1 MPCYVAV
8 PGWITAVGL
17 QIARRPVLGWL
28 LFALLGII
36 WIVFL
41 LPRKHSSPLGSAKEF
56 ERTLNLLAETN
67 RTVSGRWVL
76 VPPKDRVLEGGQ
88 TSRRIRARRRRRL
101 LFVLMA
107 DGALLTGIMGAFP
120 GLRAMLF
127 GTAALSS
134 LLLLYTGLLAAIAAH
149 ERTEARRRRA
159 RALLERNPRVM
170 SRHTALPT
178 RNGGGR
184 NGHSA
189 NGNGHASGNGNGH
202 WTIAVSD
209 GRRMAATAFEDSDD
223 DVHVIVRRAPARSRK
238 AMRSAG

>member
-1 MPCYVAV
+1 M
-8 PGWITAVGL
+8 
-17 QIARRPVLGWL
+17 LGWL

-36 WIVFL
+36 WIAFL
-41 LPRKHSSPLGSAKEF
+41 LPRKHSSPLGSAKDF
-56 ERTLNLLAETN
+56 ERTLNLLAEAN

-76 VPPKDRVLEGGQ
+76 VPPKNRVLDGGQ
-88 TSRRIRARRRRRL
+88 ASRRIRARRRRRL

-107 DGALLTGIMGAFP
+107 DGVLLTGVMGAFP
-120 GLRAMLF
+120 PLRPMLF

-134 LLLLYTGLLAAIAAH
+134 LLLLYTGLLAAITAH
-149 ERTEARRRRA
+149 ERAEDRRRRA
-159 RALLERNPRVM
+159 RALLEQSPRVM
-170 SRHTALPT
+170 SRYTALPNK
-178 RNGGGR
+178 NGNGHHALGG

-189 NGNGHASGNGNGH
+189 NGSAHAKGNGNGH

-223 DVHVIVRRAPARSRK
+223 DVHVIVRRAPARNRR

>member
-1 MPCYVAV
+1 M
-8 PGWITAVGL
+8 
-17 QIARRPVLGWL
+17 LGWL

-36 WIVFL
+36 WIAFL

-56 ERTLNLLAETN
+56 EKTLNLLAETN

-76 VPPKDRVLEGGQ
+76 VPPKGRALDGGHS
-88 TSRRIRARRRRRL
+88 SRRIRARRRRRL

-120 GLRAMLF
+120 GLRPMLF

-134 LLLLYTGLLAAIAAH
+134 LLVLYTGFLAAIAAH
-149 ERTEARRRRA
+149 ERAEARRRRA
-159 RALLERNPRVM
+159 RALLERSPRVM
-170 SRHTALPT
+170 SRYTALPR
-178 RNGGGR
+178 RNGNGHHALGA

-189 NGNGHASGNGNGH
+189 NGNGHAIGNGNGH

-223 DVHVIVRRAPARSRK
+223 DVHVIVRRAPARSRT
-238 AMRSAG
+238 AMRSSG

>member
-1 MPCYVAV
+1 
-8 PGWITAVGL
+8 
-17 QIARRPVLGWL
+17 VLGWL

-36 WIVFL
+36 WIAFL

-67 RTVSGRWVL
+67 RTASGRWVL
-76 VPPKDRVLEGGQ
+76 VPPKGRVLDGGQ
-88 TSRRIRARRRRRL
+88 ASRRIRARRRRRL

-120 GLRAMLF
+120 GLRPMLF

-149 ERTEARRRRA
+149 ERAEARRRRA
-159 RALLERNPRVM
+159 RSLLEQRPRVM
-170 SRHTALPT
+170 GRYTAIPARHGNGSRNAL
-178 RNGGGR
+178 G
-184 NGHSA
+184 
-189 NGNGHASGNGNGH
+189 GNGHAATGNGHGSGNGNGH

>member
-1 MPCYVAV
+1 M
-8 PGWITAVGL
+8 
-17 QIARRPVLGWL
+17 LGWL
-28 LFALLGII
+28 LLALLGII
-36 WIVFL
+36 WAAFL
-41 LPRKHSSPLGSAKEF
+41 LPRRHSSPLGSAKEF

-76 VPPKDRVLEGGQ
+76 VPPKGRALDGGQ

-101 LFVLMA
+101 VFVLMA

-120 GLRAMLF
+120 GLRPMLF

-149 ERTEARRRRA
+149 ERTESRRRRA
-159 RALLERNPRVM
+159 LALLEGTPRVM
-170 SRHTALPT
+170 SRY
-178 RNGGGR
+178 
-184 NGHSA
+184 SA
-189 NGNGHASGNGNGH
+189 MPSTKNGNGHHALGGNARAAGNGNSHGMGSGNGH

-223 DVHVIVRRAPARSRK
+223 DVHVIVRRAPARSRR